1 MTVSPS
7 GATAYVV
14 NTISGT
20 VTPVAAGTG
29 APDGPI
35 PLGRYDYPL
44 AMAFAP
50 DGGSALV
57 LDSYAGQVTPVDPAT
72 GRPAAPITAGNYP
85 VAAVITS

>member
-1 MTVSPS
+1 MSPS
-7 GATAYVV
+7 GRAAYVV

-29 APDGPI
+29 ARRAAI
-35 PLGRYDYPL
+35 PVGLYDYPL

-50 DGGSALV
+50 DGSSALV
-57 LDSYAGQVTPVDPAT
+57 LDTYAGQVTPVDPAT
-72 GRPAAPITAGNYP
+72 GKPAAPVTVGNYP

>member
-7 GATAYVV
+7 GGAAYVV

-20 VTPVAAGTG
+20 VTPVAAATG
-29 APDGPI
+29 AAGTAI
-35 PLGRYDYPL
+35 PVGQYDYPL

-50 DGGSALV
+50 DGSTALV
-57 LDSYAGQVTPVDPAT
+57 LDTYAGQVTPVNPAT
-72 GRPAAPITAGNYP
+72 GQGAAPITVGNYP

>member
-1 MTVSPS
+1 VAVSPW

-29 APDGPI
+29 VPGAAI
-35 PLGRYDYPL
+35 PVGEYGYPL

-50 DGGSALV
+50 EGSAALV
-57 LDSYAGQVTPVDPAT
+57 LDTYAGQVTPVDVVT
-72 GRPAAPITAGNYP
+72 GRPAAPITVGNYP